1 LPKGSSAGSDALA
14 SSDLAEA
21 RGEPGLL
28 GRFVMSKSSKL
39 QRVAVRALLAKAHER
54 RSGK

>member
-1 LPKGSSAGSDALA
+1 MPNGSSAGCDALA

-21 RGEPGLL
+21 RGDPGVL
-28 GRFVMSKSSKL
+28 GRFVMSKSSML
-39 QRVAVRALLAKAHER
+39 QRVAVRALLAEAHER